1 MRIGAVRRFLVRW
14 VDLARWIAIGAAV
27 GGLAGVSSALLL
39 ETLDRATELR
49 TDHGWLLWLL
59 PVAGFAVALIYHYV
73 GGRSARGNDLI
84 LDEIHTD
91 SAWVPRRMAPLILV
105 ATAVS
110 HLFGASV
117 GREGTAVQMSG
128 SLADGWLNRVLRLRG
143 DGRRTLLIT
152 AIAGGFGA
160 VFGVPVA
167 GCVFA
172 LEVQAAGRIRHGA
185 IVPALTAAVLGDRI
199 VAALGVE
206 HTRVPALAGRDLDLR
221 LAAEL
226 VLAGVAFGLTALVFA
241 EAVHGLKAL
250 LRRTVGWAPARPL
263 IGGAAVIGLTYAAGT
278 RDYLGLSLPLVAAGV
293 AGSVATFAFAWKL
306 VFSTVSLG
314 SGFFGGE
321 VTPLFVIG
329 ATLGATLGDALGGD
343 PVLFA
348 AVGYAAVFGAAANT
362 PIACTVLG
370 VELFGAGIIVP
381 LAIGCIVAYTVS
393 LGSGIYTAQA
403 GGRQPV
409 VPGRQGAV

>member
-1 MRIGAVRRFLVRW
+1 MVRSVNLI
-14 VDLARWIAIGAAV
+14 RWIAIGAVV
-27 GGLAGVSSALLL
+27 GALAGVSSALLL

-49 TDHGWLLWLL
+49 GDHAWLLWLL
-59 PVAGFAVALIYHYV
+59 PVAGCAVAVVYHYA
-73 GGRSARGNDLI
+73 GGDSARGNDLI
-84 LDEIHTD
+84 LDEIHSD
-91 SAWVPRRMAPLILV
+91 SAWVPRRMAPLIFV
-105 ATAVS
+105 ATAAS

-128 SLADGWLNRVLRLRG
+128 SLADGWLNRVLGLRC
-143 DGRRTLLIT
+143 DARRTLLIT

-172 LEVQAAGRIRHGA
+172 LEVQAAGRIRHDA
-185 IVPALTAAVLGDRI
+185 IVPALTASVLGDRI

-206 HTRVPALAGRDLDLR
+206 HAIVAPLSGVDLDLR

-226 VLAGVAFGLTALVFA
+226 VLAGVAFGLAARLFVA
-241 EAVHGLKAL
+241 AVHALKAL
-250 LRRTVGWAPARPL
+250 LRRSVAWPPARPL
-263 IGGAAVIGLTYAAGT
+263 VGGAAVIGLTYAVGT
-278 RDYLGLSLPLVAAGV
+278 RDYLGLSLPLAAAAV

-306 VFSTVSLG
+306 LFSTVSLG

-329 ATLGATLGDALGGD
+329 ATLGATLGDAFGGD

-362 PIACTVLG
+362 PIACVVLG
-370 VELFGAGIIVP
+370 IELFGAAAIVP
-381 LAIGCIVAYTVS
+381 LAIGCVVAYAAS
-393 LGSGIYTAQA
+393 LGSGIYAAQPQPGSALRQSRVPSRGDGA
-403 GGRQPV
+403 G
-409 VPGRQGAV
+409 